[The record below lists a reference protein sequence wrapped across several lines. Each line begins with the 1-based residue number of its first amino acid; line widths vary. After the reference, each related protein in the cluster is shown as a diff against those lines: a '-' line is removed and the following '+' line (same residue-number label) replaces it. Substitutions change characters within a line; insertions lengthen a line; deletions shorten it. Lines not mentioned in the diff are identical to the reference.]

1 MNTGPAEGPGKRS
14 GLRLAILAGA
24 GEYPAHV
31 ARNARAAGAEVYVAA
46 LSGAANIADFPGCDA
61 QEYRLGQLGRL
72 LDALKRR
79 EVTDI
84 VMIGALPR
92 PSFGA
97 LAPELSTL
105 KYLPHFARAF
115 QGGDDHL
122 LRGVVSFFEG
132 QGFRV
137 GSPAEMAPEIVA
149 PLGALGR
156 TVPASVARDALLRG
170 FDLLAALSPFD
181 IGQGAVIADHR
192 VIAVEAAEGTDAML
206 ERVATLVR
214 AGRLKLGKGDGVL
227 VKAPKHGQDLRV
239 DMPAIGPDTV
249 ARVAEAGL
257 AGIAVRAGGVLV
269 GDRARLAAQAD
280 AAGIFIEG
288 VA

>member
-1 MNTGPAEGPGKRS
+1 MIAGPGERT

-24 GEYPAHV
+24 GEYPPRI
-31 ARNARAAGAEVYVAA
+31 ARIALARGDDVYVAV
-46 LSGAANIADFPGCDA
+46 LSGAGDIADFADCEA
-61 QEYRLGQLGRL
+61 TEYRLGQLGRL
-72 LDALKRR
+72 LDELKRR
-79 EVTDI
+79 QVSDV

-122 LRGVVSFFEG
+122 LKGVVAFFEG

-137 GSPAEMAPEIVA
+137 RGPAEIAPELVA
-149 PLGALGR
+149 PVGLLGR
-156 TVPASVARDALLRG
+156 LAPAPIAREATARG
-170 FDLLAALSPFD
+170 FELLAALSPFD
-181 IGQGAVIADHR
+181 IGQAAVLADHR
-192 VIAVEAAEGTDAML
+192 VVAVEAAEGTDAML
-206 ERVATLVR
+206 ERVAGLAK

-227 VKAPKHGQDLRV
+227 VKAPKRSQDLRV
-239 DMPAIGPDTV
+239 DMPAIGPGTI
-249 ARVAEAGL
+249 ARAAEAGL
-257 AGIAVRAGGVLV
+257 AGIAVRAAGVLV
-269 GDRARLAAQAD
+269 GDRERLAALAD
-280 AAGIFIEG
+280 AAGLFVEG